1 MEETDLVVRVT
12 GSYCRATLSD
22 QHITSG
28 CSIWLML
35 SQRSYQ
41 SLDLEHHQCLVLDL
55 FNRASIWEPPS
66 PGTRMTGW
74 MTGSP

>member
-1 MEETDLVVRVT
+1 MKVEKRNIMEVTNLVVWVT

-41 SLDLEHHQCLVLDL
+41 SLVLEHHQWALVLFSL
-55 FNRASIWEPPS
+55 ASI
-66 PGTRMTGW
+66 
-74 MTGSP
+74 

>member
-1 MEETDLVVRVT
+1 MEVRDLVVWVR
-12 GSYCRATLSD
+12 GSYCRATLSA

-41 SLDLEHHQCLVLDL
+41 SLVLEHHQWPVVLL
-55 FNRASIWEPPS
+55 SLASI
-66 PGTRMTGW
+66 
-74 MTGSP
+74 